1 MVSSDP
7 LLRSLSQSHSLY
19 LRIARNM
26 SETRDIFLIDTG
38 CRINEAI
45 EELGKSKGFGIKVAK
60 GFTFLDKDNLDR
72 VPDSAL
78 RRETAGFTAV
88 CLFVNK
94 MIGKEQVK
102 ILKKNGIKL
111 VLCCSAGFD
120 NVPVEACRAAG
131 IRGAR
136 VPAYSP
142 SSIAEY
148 AITCVFGL
156 AKNIRRN
163 CDLTKEANF
172 SLQGLESLLLENK
185 TVGVIGTGGI
195 GRCFAEKISGLVGEV
210 ICFDKYPNRQWIKT
224 LRNGRYVD
232 DVDELFANVNVI
244 SIHVPL
250 LPETRHLIN
259 EENLRKM
266 KDGVIIVNTSRGEI
280 ISTHDLVVAIR
291 SGKVGG
297 AALDVF
303 EGEKEFI
310 FKNKNPGYENFP
322 DLEELTAQGNVILS
336 GHVAFYTDESIREIA
351 SKTIENL
358 EGFLGKGKLDD
369 RAFLA

>member
-1 MVSSDP
+1 MKV
-7 LLRSLSQSHSLY
+7 
-19 LRIARNM
+19 
-26 SETRDIFLIDTG
+26 FLIDTG
-38 CRINEAI
+38 CRLNEAI
-45 EELGKSKGFGIKVAK
+45 EEHGRSNGIYVKVAL
-60 GFTFLDKDNLDR
+60 GFSG
-72 VPDSAL
+72 VPDSVL
-78 RRETAGFTAV
+78 REAAGFTAV

-94 MIGKEQVK
+94 KISKEQVA
-102 ILKKNGIKL
+102 ILQENGNKL
-111 VLCCSAGFD
+111 ALCCSAGFD
-120 NVPVEACRAAG
+120 NVPVEACKAAG
-131 IRGAR
+131 IRVAR

-148 AITCVFGL
+148 AIACVLGL
-156 AKNIRRN
+156 AKNLRRS
-163 CDLTKEANF
+163 CDRTKEADF

-195 GRCFAEKISGLVGEV
+195 GQRFAKKMSGLVGEI
-210 ICFDKYPNRQWIKT
+210 ICFDKFPNNEWIRM
-224 LRNGRYVD
+224 LPNGRYVNN
-232 DVDELFANVNVI
+232 VDELLANADVI

-259 EENLRKM
+259 EENLKKM

-280 ISTHDLVVAIR
+280 IATHDLVGAIR

-310 FKNKNPGYENFP
+310 FKKENVGFGNFP
-322 DLEELTAQGNVILS
+322 DLEELTPQDNVILS
-336 GHVAFYTDESIREIA
+336 GHVAFYTDESVREIA

-358 EGFLGKGKLDD
+358 EAFLGTGKLDD

>member
-1 MVSSDP
+1 
-7 LLRSLSQSHSLY
+7 
-19 LRIARNM
+19 M
-26 SETRDIFLIDTG
+26 SESRDIFLIDTG
-38 CRINEAI
+38 CRLNEAI
-45 EELGKSKGFGIKVAK
+45 EELGKNREFYIRVAK
-60 GFTFLDKDNLDR
+60 GFSG
-72 VPDSAL
+72 VPDSVL
-78 RRETAGFTAV
+78 READGFTAV

-94 MIGKEQVK
+94 KISKKQVE
-102 ILKKNGIKL
+102 ILKDNGNKL

-120 NVPVEACRAAG
+120 NVPVEPCKAAG
-131 IRGAR
+131 IRVAR
-136 VPAYSP
+136 VPAYCP

-148 AITCVFGL
+148 AIASVFGL
-156 AKNIRRN
+156 AKNLRRN
-163 CDLTKEANF
+163 CDHAKEANF

-195 GRCFAEKISGLVGEV
+195 GRRFAQKMSGLVGKV
-210 ICFDKYPNRQWIKT
+210 ICFDKYPNREWIKS
-224 LRNGRYVD
+224 LSNGRYVN
-232 DVDELFANVNVI
+232 DVDEIFANAHVI

-250 LPETRHLIN
+250 LPQTRHLIN
-259 EENLRKM
+259 EENIKKM

-280 ISTHDLVVAIR
+280 IDTHDLVVAIR
-291 SGKVGG
+291 SGKIGG

-310 FKNKNPGYENFP
+310 FKSENAGFINFP

-336 GHVAFYTDESIREIA
+336 GHVAFYTDESVREIA